1 MIDTA
6 LVLAAVF
13 LLLNVL
19 IGLVRALQGP
29 TTRDRLTAF
38 LLLGTTGVALL
49 VVLAHLTDVPA
60 LRDAALV
67 LVMLAALVSVVRLQS
82 ERDGR

>member
-1 MIDTA
+1 MIIG
-6 LVLAAVF
+6 VLSVAAVF

-19 IGLVRALQGP
+19 VGLIRSLLGP

-38 LLLGTTGVALL
+38 LLIGTTGVALL
-49 VVLAHLTDVPA
+49 VVLAELADVPA

-67 LVMLAALVSVVRLQS
+67 LVALAALVSVVRLQA
-82 ERDGR
+82 ERAR